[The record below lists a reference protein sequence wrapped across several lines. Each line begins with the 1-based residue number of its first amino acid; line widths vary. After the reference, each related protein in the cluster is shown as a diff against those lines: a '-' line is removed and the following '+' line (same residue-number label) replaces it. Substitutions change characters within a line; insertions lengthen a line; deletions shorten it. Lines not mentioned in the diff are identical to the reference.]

1 MKLCAYNAA
10 NTFLLTL
17 SFEISFTFFPQGSV
31 FSCYLAPEATE
42 DNWGRWKIVDYF
54 QYFASDLI
62 SCCSLSK
69 EYISNHYARCEINAI
84 PPTSQ
89 SLRNTSFAFS
99 LPVCKDHHTFSSYHL
114 VQKSHTHF
122 LEIFQLWNTH
132 IPTRKIQSRADH
144 DLWCPS
150 IRGWGNF
157 AQLKIHMS
165 SEMC

>member
-69 EYISNHYARCEINAI
+69 EYISNYYARCEINAMI
-84 PPTSQ
+84 DDDDNESIKRMFMYQLTTSDITKSKKSELCIFPS
-89 SLRNTSFAFS
+89 SLQRSPHIFF
-99 LPVCKDHHTFSSYHL
+99 VSSCAE
-114 VQKSHTHF
+114 KSHSFSGDISALKHTHPDKKDPVLSWSWPLVSF
-122 LEIFQLWNTH
+122 N
-132 IPTRKIQSRADH
+132 
-144 DLWCPS
+144 
-150 IRGWGNF
+150 
-157 AQLKIHMS
+157 
-165 SEMC
+165 